1 MEVCST
7 TLQFCTSSAPQRDNW
22 SCYRRKS
29 LANTLLQNYNI
40 IVPFHSKFYYPMN
53 LHYSKT
59 LHRLL
64 KQLLEFYYPMNLHY
78 SKTSKED
85 IWSCYQCMYHRTF
98 NCILLYHF
106 PFFRK
111 NILTTIIV
119 QICSNYP
126 AILHLFKCLN
136 RHLKLLPAQNARNYT
151 TPKLI

>member
-1 MEVCST
+1 MVLLFKNVTHYSKTKCDMVYMWDSVFST
-7 TLQFCTSSAPQRDNW
+7 LRFCTSSDIQRDNW

-78 SKTSKED
+78 SKTRILSANQKKSFYYPMNLHYSKTSKEV
-85 IWSCYQCMYHRTF
+85 SEAATSV
-98 NCILLYHF
+98 CITGH
-106 PFFRK
+106 
-111 NILTTIIV
+111 
-119 QICSNYP
+119 
-126 AILHLFKCLN
+126 
-136 RHLKLLPAQNARNYT
+136 
-151 TPKLI
+151 